1 MSTST
6 LRPAFSAGS
15 LLLKAAYVVL
25 GILVLYFVFTRA
37 IPYLDYS
44 YSVKQYG
51 EKSLFIFTHVVFG
64 IMATIIGPFQ
74 FVSAI
79 RKKNVRVH
87 RTMGKIYLISTI
99 TAAIASW
106 VVILSKDGN
115 ISYRSGLF
123 FLGFAWITCGVMA
136 YLAIRRQKVE
146 IHREWMVR
154 SYVVTLAFV
163 TFRLVDN
170 VLDQY
175 HIEGAGAM
183 LAWGCWA
190 LPLFITEVV
199 FQVRKIYGK
208 EEPAV

>member
-6 LRPAFSAGS
+6 PRTAFSPGS
-15 LLLKAAYVVL
+15 LLTKAAY
-25 GILVLYFVFTRA
+25 LVLAILIIYFVFTRA

-51 EKSLFIFTHVVFG
+51 GESPFIFTHVIFG
-64 IMATIIGPFQ
+64 ITATIIGPFQ
-74 FVSAI
+74 FAAAI
-79 RKKNVRVH
+79 RKRNVRVH

-123 FLGFAWITCGVMA
+123 FLGVAWITCGVMA
-136 YLAIRRQKVE
+136 YLAIRMQKVE

-163 TFRLVDN
+163 TFRLVAN

-190 LPLFITEVV
+190 LPLLITEVV
-199 FQVRKIYGK
+199 FQVPKIYGR
-208 EEPAV
+208 EEAVS